1 MKSQFVLAL
10 ALISIGV
17 VGLVA
22 VGCQSQTFAPFSN
35 PQTPLN
41 NPQGFGFPNGMMGG
55 GGMMGGPGG
64 GMMGGGM
71 MRGRGYGYAPSPNA
85 TPVPATQAVDREIK
99 IAARNSQFDPARVV
113 VKQGE
118 TVKFVIANQ
127 DVIPHNLVSATGKIA
142 YTFLPANAT
151 PSVVWVAS
159 EKGNY
164 VALCTFHPGMQM
176 QIVVE

>member
-1 MKSQFVLAL
+1 VKMKSQLVLAL
-10 ALISIGV
+10 ALVSIGV
-17 VGLVA
+17 IGLIA
-22 VGCQSQTFAPFSN
+22 VGCQTQSVTPF
-35 PQTPLN
+35 N
-41 NPQGFGFPNGMMGG
+41 NPQGFGFPNGMMG
-55 GGMMGGPGG
+55 P

-71 MRGRGYGYAPSPNA
+71 MGGRGYGYAPRVNA

-99 IAARNSQFDPARVV
+99 IVAHNFQFDPARVV
-113 VKQGE
+113 VKKGE

-127 DVIPHNLVSATGKIA
+127 DVIPHNLVSANGKIA

-151 PSVVWVAS
+151 ASVVWVAS